1 MGDFIASRDPD
12 CHRSR
17 RSSRQVE
24 RPFFWPEYAVET
36 SHGGV
41 GFPSRASEFPHDNA
55 EISSGAVWIC
65 DDLTGAAMPQLAPE
79 PLSIQAQPAFEPVGS
94 ESFVL
99 YFDDDDVCAD
109 EPVNIDLDGTALSVT
124 VFSPERQSDPELES
138 SPQLGAAGESPS
150 APAASPAFQHFQS
163 ALSAALLAQ
172 GATRSAALVPQLL
185 RLESIPADSLSKEV
199 LLTLQSRGYLDG
211 NARYS
216 SKYRELCGAWCAVL
230 QGSSQDFAACGTTTL
245 DRFGADLLAALLAV
259 PATRSDELRRSLR
272 KAGIAAFGV
281 LDAA

>member
-1 MGDFIASRDPD
+1 
-12 CHRSR
+12 
-17 RSSRQVE
+17 
-24 RPFFWPEYAVET
+24 
-36 SHGGV
+36 V
-41 GFPSRASEFPHDNA
+41 GYLSRASEFPHDNA
-55 EISSGAVWIC
+55 EISGGAIWMC
-65 DDLTGAAMPQLAPE
+65 DDVTGPATPQLAPE
-79 PLSIQAQPAFEPVGS
+79 PVVIEAQPAFEPVES

-99 YFDDDDVCAD
+99 YFDDDDAYVD
-109 EPVNIDLDGTALSVT
+109 GPVDIEISGTSISVAGL
-124 VFSPERQSDPELES
+124 SPEPERDCATEAASAS
-138 SPQLGAAGESPS
+138 SL
-150 APAASPAFQHFQS
+150 SPAFQHFES
-163 ALSAALLAQ
+163 ALSATLLAQ
-172 GATRSAALVPQLL
+172 GATRAAALVPHLL

-216 SKYRELCGAWCAVL
+216 SKYRDLCSAWCAVL
-230 QGSSQDFAACGTTTL
+230 QGSSRDFAACGTTTL

>member
-1 MGDFIASRDPD
+1 
-12 CHRSR
+12 
-17 RSSRQVE
+17 
-24 RPFFWPEYAVET
+24 
-36 SHGGV
+36 V
-41 GFPSRASEFPHDNA
+41 GYLSRASEFPHDNA
-55 EISSGAVWIC
+55 EISGGAIWIC
-65 DDLTGAAMPQLAPE
+65 DDVTGPATPQLAPE
-79 PLSIQAQPAFEPVGS
+79 PVVIEAQPAFEPVAS

-99 YFDDDDVCAD
+99 YFDDDDDACVD
-109 EPVNIDLDGTALSVT
+109 GPVDIEISGTSMSVA
-124 VFSPERQSDPELES
+124 VFSPEPE
-138 SPQLGAAGESPS
+138 PVCAAEAAS
-150 APAASPAFQHFQS
+150 ASTVSPAFRHFES
-163 ALSAALLAQ
+163 ALSATLLAQ
-172 GATRSAALVPQLL
+172 GATRAAALVPHLL

-216 SKYRELCGAWCAVL
+216 GKYRELCSAWCAVL

>member
-1 MGDFIASRDPD
+1 MGGW
-12 CHRSR
+12 
-17 RSSRQVE
+17 V
-24 RPFFWPEYAVET
+24 
-36 SHGGV
+36 SHELV
-41 GFPSRASEFPHDNA
+41 GYLSRASEFPHDNA
-55 EISSGAVWIC
+55 AISGGAIWVC
-65 DDLTGAAMPQLAPE
+65 DDVTGPLTPELAPE
-79 PLSIQAQPAFEPVGS
+79 PVRTEAAPAFKPVES

-99 YFDDDDVCAD
+99 YFDDDDACVD
-109 EPVNIDLDGTALSVT
+109 GPIEIEIRDTSIDVA
-124 VFSPERQSDPELES
+124 VFSPEPEPDAVET
-138 SPQLGAAGESPS
+138 AAAAPPS
-150 APAASPAFQHFQS
+150 SPAFRHFES

-172 GATRSAALVPQLL
+172 GATRAAALVPQLL
-185 RLESIPADSLSKEV
+185 RLEAIPADALTKEA

-216 SKYRELCGAWCAVL
+216 SKYRELCSAWCAVL

-281 LDAA
+281 LEAA